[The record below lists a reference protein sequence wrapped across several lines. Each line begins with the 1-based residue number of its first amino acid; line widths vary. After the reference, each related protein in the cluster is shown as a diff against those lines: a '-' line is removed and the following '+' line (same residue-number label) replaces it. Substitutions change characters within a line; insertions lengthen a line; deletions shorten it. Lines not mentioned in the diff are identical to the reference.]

1 METKEDLDELTGAF
15 RSRFAQNELHRWQN
29 ASSMWSRDQ
38 KDNESVDE
46 FVTIMTNMAKRVPIN
61 DEEQLKFA
69 IIKGL
74 RSELK
79 RYVLQADPKS
89 LEDVTKAAKIAELA
103 FAATKTE
110 SNNQVAD
117 LTKQVALLLDRF
129 SKSAVNAI
137 QPAARA
143 RTPSPRRVHFDEV
156 VREGRA
162 SDERERAPLD
172 RQRQTT
178 TDNDFRYETGLFK
191 PRSYE
196 EIRQTDRNERTS
208 ARGNFYPR
216 QHSSPT
222 TEETSRPQ
230 YRPG

>member
-1 METKEDLDELTGAF
+1 MK
-15 RSRFAQNELHRWQN
+15 
-29 ASSMWSRDQ
+29 
-38 KDNESVDE
+38 
-46 FVTIMTNMAKRVPIN
+46 NMAKRVPIN

-74 RSELK
+74 KSELK

-89 LEDVTKAAKIAELA
+89 LEDVTKATKIAALA
-103 FAATKTE
+103 FADTKTE

-117 LTKQVALLLDRF
+117 FTKQVALLLDRF
-129 SKSAVNAI
+129 SKSVVNAI
-137 QPAARA
+137 QQAARS
-143 RTPSPRRVHFDEV
+143 RMPSPRRVHFDEV

-178 TDNDFRYETGLFK
+178 TDNDFRHETGLFK
-191 PRSYE
+191 PRSYD
-196 EIRQTDRNERTS
+196 EIRQTDRNGRTS

-230 YRPG
+230 YRPGMNESPD